1 MIGGIIAVSV
11 IGEAVSDGF
20 FRQKRNDSEREGCE
34 KMTNLILFVNSFL
47 SYLLLFVL
55 IVALVIVACVI
66 GVKWRKSKD
75 AKAALETP
83 ADGST
88 TA

>member
-1 MIGGIIAVSV
+1 
-11 IGEAVSDGF
+11 
-20 FRQKRNDSEREGCE
+20 
-34 KMTNLILFVNSFL
+34 MTNLILFLNSFL

-66 GVKWRKSKD
+66 GVKWRKNKD

-83 ADGST
+83 TDAADGST

>member
-1 MIGGIIAVSV
+1 MA
-11 IGEAVSDGF
+11 
-20 FRQKRNDSEREGCE
+20 
-34 KMTNLILFVNSFL
+34 NLILFVNSFL

-55 IVALVIVACVI
+55 VVALVIVACII

-75 AKAALETP
+75 AKAALEMQAVT

>member
-1 MIGGIIAVSV
+1 
-11 IGEAVSDGF
+11 
-20 FRQKRNDSEREGCE
+20 
-34 KMTNLILFVNSFL
+34 MTNLILFLNAFL

-55 IVALVIVACVI
+55 IIALVIVACVI

-75 AKAALETP
+75 AKNAANSGMEGQTETVE
-83 ADGST
+83 GNT